1 MPCTIHISFYI
12 THTCIH
18 THSHSPMH
26 QARIEVEKSK
36 SVLPM
41 SSRSVT
47 DHTLLIQGTAMWT
60 PSLLPTQSSEQQGS
74 FLLYSSRYALTHNSL
89 LTIILMMFTFSVV
102 LASSSS
108 HQYIF
113 ISLLSLLCNT
123 LILQFAIELGN
134 TVVLGRIRPKKIYD
148 KDILSLI
155 ERRTSGYALKPFH
168 IGAVHSS
175 HKCYCWKHRPADLL
189 FSYIL
194 S

>member
-1 MPCTIHISFYI
+1 MHHPYI
-12 THTCIH
+12 FLHHSYMHTY
-18 THSHSPMH
+18 TQPLPNAS
-26 QARIEVEKSK
+26 SK
-36 SVLPM
+36 D
-41 SSRSVT
+41 RSGEEQERPANVFQRCYRSYFADT
-47 DHTLLIQGTAMWT
+47 GDSYVDTLLAANTVIRAARFF
-60 PSLLPTQSSEQQGS
+60 P
-74 FLLYSSRYALTHNSL
+74 ALFITVCSHSL

-108 HQYIF
+108 HHFIF

-134 TVVLGRIRPKKIYD
+134 TVVLGRIHLKKIYD